1 MLART
6 AVTAASV
13 TATSAPADRLRSRL
27 RRRAAAD
34 QRKLGDTLK
43 RVVPR
48 VPERC
53 SSLFRKVAED
63 ELAAW
68 KTRVAQLESLVG
80 ILDDIAREDLV
91 EALPEVAALTV
102 WNSDDDDSS
111 GSPGASVVV
120 DWNDGIETLIEDPT
134 QDPPTQETRPT
145 QEAPAIR
152 DPVIFK
158 EDAELEAR
166 D

>member
-6 AVTAASV
+6 AASVTAASV

-102 WNSDDDDSS
+102 WNSDDSDDDDSS

-134 QDPPTQETRPT
+134 EETRPT